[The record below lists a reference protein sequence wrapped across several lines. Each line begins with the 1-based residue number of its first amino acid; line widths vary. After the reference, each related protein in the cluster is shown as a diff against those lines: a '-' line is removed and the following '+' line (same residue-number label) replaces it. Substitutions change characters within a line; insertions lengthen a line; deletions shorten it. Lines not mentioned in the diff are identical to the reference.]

1 MELPKTFRK
10 DLFAST
16 SLLAHG
22 IKLRDPSGDA
32 AHMEKLIKKAEAM
45 ERDGI
50 VTDDGKVN

>member
-32 AHMEKLIKKAEAM
+32 AHMEKLIKRAEAM